1 MILNLNSHVQNIEVA
16 TNENG
21 DVIHIK
27 GECQPEMKKKKKNYL
42 KEDIYFTRGDKKL
55 AIIAHKANHV
65 NKATCWSLKS
75 KSKIWQFFI
84 C

>member
-1 MILNLNSHVQNIEVA
+1 MSARDEK
-16 TNENG
+16 E
-21 DVIHIK
+21 
-27 GECQPEMKKKKKNYL
+27 KKNYL